1 MRLLLLSLLVLLAL
15 AAPAAAAPNVVVIET
30 DDQTLESMRVMERT
44 RALIGDQGA
53 TFENA
58 FVSLSLCC
66 PSRATL
72 LTGRYAHNHGVLDI
86 KPPWG
91 GFERLDGAETLATWL
106 QRSGYQTAL
115 VGKYLNRYG
124 RRDPAEVPPG
134 WTEWHGLVDPTTYS
148 FYGYLFTEN
157 GVLHRYGATAADYQT
172 DVITGK
178 AEDVIARRAGADAP
192 LFLWVTYVA
201 PHNGLPRDPGD
212 PPGMASPV
220 PAPRHA
226 GAFAG
231 EPLPRT
237 PAFDEADVR
246 DKPPSIRRRPR
257 LPASEVTAIE
267 HHHRQELEALLAVD
281 EGVARIVGALER
293 AGELEDTLLVFTSDN
308 GYLHGEHRVPAGKV
322 LAYEPS
328 IRVPLLMRGP
338 GVPRGLRPAQLAAN
352 VDLAPAILEAAGAAG
367 GWEPD
372 GLSLFGFL
380 SDPGLETG
388 RDLLLET
395 VPPTSRTAGRRSPSS
410 PARPPWEGRC
420 TTPTTARRRSPISS
434 PLLNNS
440 RSPPAGSIRN
450 GATSAVSR
458 AEISPGR

>member
-1 MRLLLLSLLVLLAL
+1 
-15 AAPAAAAPNVVVIET
+15 
-30 DDQTLESMRVMERT
+30 
-44 RALIGDQGA
+44 
-53 TFENA
+53 
-58 FVSLSLCC
+58 
-66 PSRATL
+66 
-72 LTGRYAHNHGVLDI
+72 
-86 KPPWG
+86 
-91 GFERLDGAETLATWL
+91 
-106 QRSGYQTAL
+106 
-115 VGKYLNRYG
+115 
-124 RRDPAEVPPG
+124 
-134 WTEWHGLVDPTTYS
+134 
-148 FYGYLFTEN
+148 
-157 GVLHRYGATAADYQT
+157 VLHRYGATEADYQT

-352 VDLAPAILEAAGAAG
+352 VDLAPTILEAAGAAG

-388 RDLLLET
+388 RDLLLEGPARRT
-395 VPPTSRTAGRRSPSS
+395 GQLRFTGLRTPGHTFIERDTGERELYELASDPYQLRNLAGTPAAHGLETALASRLTRLRGCLGATCRLAPDLALTLRPLPGTPGRSIGCRVAVGIAGR
-410 PARPPWEGRC
+410 ARPRVGSARLSAGGFAAGRLRRGSLRAVVR
-420 TTPTTARRRSPISS
+420 TGAQAVRARVRLRDDRVVT
-434 PLLNNS
+434 LDAAL
-440 RSPPAGSIRN
+440 
-450 GATSAVSR
+450 
-458 AEISPGR
+458 PGC